1 MQVRFENEV
10 YDLEYSSD
18 RKIEAMEITKF
29 KGLKGIKKFIEELE
43 KEFRMTDFTYIL
55 NEINKAIEV
64 AENDYFPFNRE
75 IDLEL
80 IEENSFQKESIQN
93 IYIKY
98 SEEYDNS
105 LARSYKTIVVDYT
118 WTTSSGHTINISGTL
133 SLMEDY
139 EGTQTCDNH
148 TNGYTLSIG
157 TDESEFFYPT
167 IKNITKTF
175 NKDYIKEGN

>member
-1 MQVRFENEV
+1 MKEV
-10 YDLEYSSD
+10 L
-18 RKIEAMEITKF
+18 KF
-29 KGLKGIKKFIEELE
+29 KGLKGVKTFIEELE
-43 KEFRMTDFTYIL
+43 KEFRMTDFTYVL

-64 AENDYFPFNRE
+64 AENGYFPFNRE

-98 SEEYDNS
+98 SEDYDHG
-105 LARSYKTIVVDYT
+105 LARSYKTIVLDYT
-118 WTTSSGHTINISGTL
+118 WTTSSNHVINISGTL

-139 EGTQTCDNH
+139 EDIQTCDNH
-148 TNGYTLSIG
+148 TNGYTLLIG

-167 IKNITKTF
+167 IKNITK
-175 NKDYIKEGN
+175 KIIY